1 MKITRHQLRRLIR
14 ESIVLSE
21 SAKTPA
27 MLPDD
32 VVVVISL
39 PVPNYV
45 NVYYGNRN
53 DPKTWTATTHRSEG
67 LPWGRVTLG
76 KTYEGIGECDGA
88 MKIGNA
94 MASPGW
100 GPLLYDVAMEYATQN
115 ANGLI
120 ADRDGVSPM
129 ARAVWRYYLEN
140 RPDVTVHQL
149 DDLINTLTYP
159 PEDGRVPI
167 EQDNCSQ
174 KVAKYSDGWNS
185 NSTASWVNSPLS
197 KRYTKEPDTMEAL
210 AKAGKLVLYDK
221 EK

>member
-1 MKITRHQLRRLIR
+1 MKITRRQLRQLIR
-14 ESIVLSE
+14 ESIILSE
-21 SAKTPA
+21 AANTPT

-32 VVVVISL
+32 VVVVISR

-45 NVYYGNRN
+45 NIYYGNRN
-53 DPKTWTATTHRSEG
+53 DPKVATTHRSEG
-67 LPWGRVTLG
+67 RPWGRVTFG
-76 KTYEGIGECDGA
+76 NTYEGIGECDGA

-94 MASPGW
+94 TASPGW

-129 ARAVWRYYLEN
+129 ARGVWRYYLEN

-159 PEDGRVPI
+159 PEDGRTPI
-167 EQDNCSQ
+167 ESDNCSQ
-174 KVAKYSDGWNS
+174 KVAKYSGGWNS
-185 NSTASWVNSPLS
+185 NPTASWINSPLS
-197 KRYTKEPDTMEAL
+197 KRYTKEPAVMNAL
-210 AKAGKLVLYDK
+210 KVDGKLVIL
-221 EK
+221 

>member
-45 NVYYGNRN
+45 NIYYGDR
-53 DPKTWTATTHRSEG
+53 DYPEDSVPRQYSGK
-67 LPWGRVTLG
+67 PWGRVTLG
-76 KTYEGIGECDGA
+76 KTYESIGECDGA

-94 MASPGW
+94 MVASGW

-129 ARAVWRYYLEN
+129 ARAVWRYYLEK
-140 RPDVTVHQL
+140 RVPTGEVKAYQL

-159 PEDGRVPI
+159 PEDGRMPI
-167 EQDNCSQ
+167 ESDNCSQ
-174 KVAKYSDGWNS
+174 DVAKYMGGADH
-185 NSTASWVNSPLS
+185 WVDSPLS

-210 AKAGKLVLYDK
+210 AKAGKLVIR
-221 EK
+221 